1 MFFRFIENGFWFS
14 VNKVRKKSFNQS
26 LKTSKVIPFPS
37 KTTYFKVLYRITT
50 ERSSSIN
57 PPAQKLKIYHHPI

>member
-1 MFFRFIENGFWFS
+1 MAFVFRH
-14 VNKVRKKSFNQS
+14 KVRKKSFNQS
-26 LKTSKVIPFPS
+26 LKTSKVIPFLS

-57 PPAQKLKIYHHPI
+57 PPAQKLKSYHHPYNAVSDKL

>member
-1 MFFRFIENGFWFS
+1 MAFVFRY
-14 VNKVRKKSFNQS
+14 KVRKKYFNQS

-57 PPAQKLKIYHHPI
+57 PPAQKLKSYHHPYNAVSDKL

>member
-1 MFFRFIENGFWFS
+1 MAFVFRY
-14 VNKVRKKSFNQS
+14 KVRKKYFNQS

-57 PPAQKLKIYHHPI
+57 PPAQKLKSYHHPYNAVFDKL